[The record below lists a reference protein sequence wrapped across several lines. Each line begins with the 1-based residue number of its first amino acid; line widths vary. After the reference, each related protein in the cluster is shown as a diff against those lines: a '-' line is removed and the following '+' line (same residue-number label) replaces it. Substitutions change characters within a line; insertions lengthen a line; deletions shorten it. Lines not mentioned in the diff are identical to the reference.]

1 MALDRLS
8 PDYQGSSRTKI
19 ASSLNESPAKILPT
33 SNQQYQHK
41 VTTRL
46 RQNSLHRQ
54 ASGTSDNAPQSTF
67 SIGDRVVVY
76 NQKDARVPGV
86 VKWVGKVTGDGV
98 DFIGVGIET
107 VSVQ

>member
-8 PDYQGSSRTKI
+8 PDPQGSSRIKI
-19 ASSLNESPAKILPT
+19 ASSQSESPAKILPT
-33 SNQQYQHK
+33 SNQQYQHE

-67 SIGDRVVVY
+67 SIGDKVVVY
-76 NQKDARVPGV
+76 NKKDARVPGV
-86 VKWVGKVTGDGV
+86 VRWVGKVTGDGV